1 VLSCDHFIDA
11 LADKDLILKIRER
24 RPRDL
29 DTALQ
34 IALELEVW
42 AQDSERFA
50 QDTGRAPQ
58 SDAKKVREFTDP
70 GTAQQTGKQNKNS
83 ADIQKELSEQRKHME
98 KMFNEFQKTIAEL
111 RVSTHADTPRPAPN
125 AGGAKPWQKQGRAPF
140 YCWGVANRGIQP
152 RIVQSRLSQKLLRQK
167 LYRRIPRQHS
177 KITVN
182 VRSRG
187 QMLLRIIHVQKR
199 ARVLLRRIQMLR
211 QSQLRL
217 LRHSMLDQ

>member
-1 VLSCDHFIDA
+1 M
-11 LADKDLILKIRER
+11 
-24 RPRDL
+24 
-29 DTALQ
+29 
-34 IALELEVW
+34 
-42 AQDSERFA
+42 QDSERFA

-140 YCWGVANRGIQP
+140 YCWGCGQP
-152 RIVQSRLSQKLLRQK
+152 GHTAKNCPDQAQSKAALPEAVQTNTPPAQWNNSKRQEQGTNAAQNNA
-167 LYRRIPRQHS
+167 R
-177 KITVN
+177 T
-182 VRSRG
+182 
-187 QMLLRIIHVQKR
+187 R
-199 ARVLLRRIQMLR
+199 ARVFLRRIRMLR
-211 QSQLRL
+211 QSQPRL
-217 LRHSMLDQ
+217 LRHSMSDQ